1 MVPSLIYGGNHT
13 DYRGK
18 IIYNNSFDTS
28 EIKRIYVIENTIN
41 FIRRWQGHKIE
52 QRWFSA
58 VKGSFT
64 IQLIQVDDW
73 SHPNKALEKITFELS
88 DKALDILHLPAG
100 YISSIESIS
109 EGARL
114 LVMSNYSL
122 NEIKDEYKF
131 PIDYF
136 EK

>member
-1 MVPSLIYGGNHT
+1 MVPSIIYGGNHT
-13 DYRGK
+13 DDRGK
-18 IIYNNSFDTS
+18 IIYNNSFDS
-28 EIKRIYVIENTIN
+28 SAIRRIYVIENTIN

-73 SHPNKALEKITFELS
+73 SHPNKALEKLTFELS
-88 DKALDILHLPAG
+88 DKTLDILHLPAG

-114 LVMSNYSL
+114 LAMSNYSL

-131 PIDYF
+131 SIDYF

>member
-1 MVPSLIYGGNHT
+1 MVPSIIYGGNHT
-13 DYRGK
+13 DDRGK
-18 IIYNNSFDTS
+18 IIYNNSFDS
-28 EIKRIYVIENTIN
+28 SAIKRIYVIENTNN

-73 SHPNKALEKITFELS
+73 RHPNKALEKLTFELS
-88 DKALDILHLPAG
+88 DKTLDILHLPAG
-100 YISSIESIS
+100 YISSIESTS
-109 EGARL
+109 QGARL

-131 PIDYF
+131 SIDYF
-136 EK
+136 